1 MRLALV
7 GAMYSGKTRLA
18 NYMRDE
24 HGVTVLSYTD
34 SLKVKLVDALNAIGV
49 RVTLDDVLAN
59 KKVYRPLLQE
69 LGSFLGYDEGY
80 GVRKMVEQ
88 WQALGSP
95 EPVIFDNVR
104 FPAQWE
110 MLKEYGFVLVG
121 MQVSR
126 GIQVARAR
134 GLGVSD
140 EDFAKMA
147 SHNAESW
154 FDCEIALDA
163 DKPTED
169 LADVLLRLAG
179 MPVSRPRRS
188 PSQSKKAA

>member
-1 MRLALV
+1 MRLALI
-7 GAMYSGKTRLA
+7 GAMYSGKTSLA

-34 SLKVKLVDALNAIGV
+34 SLKVKLVAALNAIGA
-49 RVTLDDVLAN
+49 RITLQDVLSN
-59 KKVYRPLLQE
+59 KQVYRPLLQE

-80 GVRKMVEQ
+80 GVRAMVEQ
-88 WQALGSP
+88 WQALGGP

-110 MLKEYGFVLVG
+110 MLKEHGFVLVG

-126 GIQVARAR
+126 AIQVARAR

-140 EDFAKMA
+140 EDLAKMA

-154 FDCEIALDA
+154 FDYDIALDA
-163 DKPTED
+163 DKPTEE

-179 MPVSRPRRS
+179 MPVSRERHVNPFAT
-188 PSQSKKAA
+188 PAA